1 MQVLD
6 TLGNPVMVES
16 PDCAYD
22 QLAQGLTLVTTLD
35 FFYPLVDDPYNQ
47 GMIGAANVLS
57 DLYSCGITEIRQV
70 LMIISASSMMPKPQ
84 QLIVTKLMMKGFG
97 DKVREA
103 GSKVVGG

>member
-1 MQVLD
+1 
-6 TLGNPVMVES
+6 MVDS

-22 QLAQGLTLVTTLD
+22 QISKGLTIVSTLD

-47 GMIGAANVLS
+47 GKIGAANVLS

-84 QLIVTKLMMKGFG
+84 QLITTKLMMKGFA
-97 DKVREA
+97 DKVRES